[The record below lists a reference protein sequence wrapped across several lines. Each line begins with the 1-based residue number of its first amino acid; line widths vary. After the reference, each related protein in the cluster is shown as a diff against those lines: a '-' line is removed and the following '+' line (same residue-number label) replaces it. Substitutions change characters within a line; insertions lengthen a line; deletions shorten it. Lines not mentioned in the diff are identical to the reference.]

1 MATLNYRN
9 DNRWQRNMTWS
20 FDGLSRSLYKQ
31 CSNNPLLTLLSLA
44 PQLRPKKKNC
54 QRYLSSHIDIL
65 QQGSARIRI
74 FFYFL
79 LLSFFPALFRDL
91 LRPLWGLKL
100 PLYEAACTS
109 SLRRHKP
116 FVVLVLVFVK
126 IASEVLEGARDCP
139 PQQPAWA
146 HTYVCMRP
154 SADSSICVYEAL
166 RW

>member
-1 MATLNYRN
+1 MATLNYGN

-20 FDGLSRSLYKQ
+20 LDGLSRSLYKQ

-44 PQLRPKKKNC
+44 PQLRPKKNC

-100 PLYEAACTS
+100 PVYEAACTS
-109 SLRRHKP
+109 SLRRHTP

-126 IASEVLEGARDCP
+126 IASVVLE
-139 PQQPAWA
+139 QPAWA
-146 HTYVCMRP
+146 HTYTPSTLRP
-154 SADSSICVYEAL
+154 HTLVA
-166 RW
+166 